1 MNSTES
7 RNQTEMDSSEDLN
20 TDSEEDMDMEG
31 MNHSGSGKIPDC
43 LKEAENPTHE
53 VGSQA
58 AIKADHMEGISG
70 VEGGEGGSVDH
81 LPLFCR
87 IAKYSVT
94 FAA

>member
-1 MNSTES
+1 
-7 RNQTEMDSSEDLN
+7 
-20 TDSEEDMDMEG
+20 
-31 MNHSGSGKIPDC
+31 MNHSGSGEIPDC

-58 AIKADHMEGISG
+58 AIEAGHMEGISG
-70 VEGGEGGSVDH
+70 AAGGKGGSVGY